1 MAKPKPARI
10 LASAAVLLWFAVD
23 AFAHAEIETC
33 QPPIDATTRSAPDSI
48 VCTTSE
54 AMDPKR
60 SSLRVFDSTGTK
72 VDRGNPRVDDA
83 GRKTISVSLDPSKMG
98 EGVYT
103 VRWKTLSADDGDEA
117 GGEFRFTVGK

>member
-1 MAKPKPARI
+1 MTKPTSARI
-10 LASAAVLLWFAVD
+10 LASAAVLVWFAVD

-33 QPPIDATTRSAPDSI
+33 QPQIDATTKSAPDSI

-54 AMDPKR
+54 AMDPKW
-60 SSLRVFDSTGTK
+60 SSLRVFDSGGTQ
-72 VDRGNPRVDDA
+72 VDRGNPRVGNT

-103 VRWKTLSADDGDEA
+103 VKWNTLSADDGDEA
-117 GGEFRFTVGK
+117 GGEFRFTVGR